1 MKLFRSVAPLGA
13 VLLTACSTFS
23 VSNQWKDPAWPG
35 PPASNVLVAGITK
48 SDTYRHVF
56 EDTFARQLQAAG
68 VQAEQSY
75 SQIPAGATAE
85 KLGDVI
91 KATGAQVILTTRVQ
105 RVEQKVNV
113 TPSGPGW
120 GGFYGWY
127 GGAWASTPDVTQYDA
142 VTLETTVWD
151 AHTQKVIWSVTTESV
166 GTGNI
171 PQATQ
176 DLAKTI
182 IPRLKSDGII
192 R

>member
-1 MKLFRSVAPLGA
+1 MKLFRYAAPLGA
-13 VLLTACSTFS
+13 ILVAACSTFS
-23 VSNQWKDPAWPG
+23 VSNQWKDPQWAG
-35 PPASNVLVAGITK
+35 PPASNILVVGITK

-56 EDTFARQLQAAG
+56 EDTFVQQLQAAG

-75 SQIPAGATAE
+75 SQIPAGATSE

-105 RVEQKVNV
+105 RVEQKTNV
-113 TPSGPGW
+113 TPCGPGW

-151 AHTQKVIWSVTTESV
+151 ARTQKVIWSVTTEGV

-182 IPRLKSDGII
+182 IPKLKSDGII

>member
-1 MKLFRSVAPLGA
+1 MRLPAYFAPFGA
-13 VLLTACSTFS
+13 ALLAACSTLS
-23 VSNQWKDPAWPG
+23 VSNQWKDPSWPG
-35 PPASNVLVAGITK
+35 PPASNVLVMGITK
-48 SDTYRHVF
+48 SDTYRHLF
-56 EDTFARQLQAAG
+56 EDTFVQQLQSAG
-68 VQAEQSY
+68 IQAEQSY
-75 SQIPAGATAE
+75 SQIPSGAASE
-85 KLGDVI
+85 KLSDVV

-105 RVEQKVNV
+105 RVEQKINV
-113 TPSGPGW
+113 TPSGPAW

-142 VTLETTVWD
+142 VTLETTAWD
-151 AHTQKVIWSVTTESV
+151 VRTQKVIWSATTEGV

-182 IPRLKSDGII
+182 IPKLKADGVL

>member
-1 MKLFRSVAPLGA
+1 MNMIRYLAPLGA
-13 VLLTACSTFS
+13 VLLTACSTVS
-23 VSNQWKDPAWPG
+23 VSNQWKDPSWPG
-35 PPASNVLVAGITK
+35 PPAGNVLVMGITK

-56 EDTFARQLQAAG
+56 EDTFVQQLQGAG
-68 VQAEQSY
+68 IQAEQSY
-75 SQIPAGATAE
+75 SQIPAGAASE
-85 KLGDVI
+85 KLSDVV
-91 KATGAQVILTTRVQ
+91 KNTGAQVILTTRVQ

-113 TPSGPGW
+113 TPSGPAW

-151 AHTQKVIWSVTTESV
+151 MKSQKVIWSVTTEGV
-166 GTGNI
+166 GTSNI

-182 IPRLKSDGII
+182 IPKLKADGII

>member
-1 MKLFRSVAPLGA
+1 MNLFRYVAPLGA
-13 VLLTACSTFS
+13 VLLAACSTFS
-23 VSNQWKDPAWPG
+23 VSNQWKDPSWPG
-35 PPASNVLVAGITK
+35 PPAGNVLVMGITK

-56 EDTFARQLQAAG
+56 EDTFAQQLQAAG

-75 SQIPAGATAE
+75 SQIPAGAASE
-85 KLGDVI
+85 KLTDVI

-105 RVEQKVNV
+105 RVEQKLNV
-113 TPSGPGW
+113 TPSGPGF

-127 GGAWASTPDVTQYDA
+127 GGAWASAPDVTQYDA

-151 AHTQKVIWSVTTESV
+151 VSSQKVIWSVTTEGV
-166 GTGNI
+166 GTSNI

-182 IPRLKSDGII
+182 IPKLKSDGII

>member
-1 MKLFRSVAPLGA
+1 MSLIRYIAPLGA
-13 VLLTACSTFS
+13 ALLAACSTFS
-23 VSNQWKDPAWPG
+23 VSNQWKDPSWAG
-35 PPASNVLVAGITK
+35 PPASNVLVLGITK

-56 EDTFARQLQAAG
+56 EDTFVQQLQAAG
-68 VQAEQSY
+68 VQAEPSY
-75 SQIPAGATAE
+75 SQIPAGATSE
-85 KLGDVI
+85 KLSDVV
-91 KATGAQVILTTRVQ
+91 KNTGAQVILTTRVQ

-151 AHTQKVIWSVTTESV
+151 MKTQKVVWTVTTEGV
-166 GTGNI
+166 GTSNI
-171 PQATQ
+171 PQASQ

-182 IPRLKSDGII
+182 IPKLKADGII

>member
-1 MKLFRSVAPLGA
+1 MNVFRYVAPLGA
-13 VLLTACSTFS
+13 VLLAACSTFS
-23 VSNQWKDPAWPG
+23 VSNQWKDPSWQG
-35 PPASNVLVAGITK
+35 PPASNVLVLGITK

-56 EDTFARQLQAAG
+56 EDTFAQQLQAAG

-75 SQIPAGATAE
+75 SQIPPGATSE
-85 KLGDVI
+85 KLGDVV

-105 RVEQKVNV
+105 RVEQKLNV

-142 VTLETTVWD
+142 VTLETTAWD
-151 AHTQKVIWSVTTESV
+151 ASSQKVIWSVTTEGV
-166 GTGNI
+166 GTSNI

-182 IPRLKSDGII
+182 IPKLKADGII